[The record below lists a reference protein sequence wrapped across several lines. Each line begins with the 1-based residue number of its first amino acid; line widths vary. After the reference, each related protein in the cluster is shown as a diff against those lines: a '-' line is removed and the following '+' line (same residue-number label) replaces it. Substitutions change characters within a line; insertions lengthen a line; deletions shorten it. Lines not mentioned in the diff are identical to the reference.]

1 VRVASFRIGRFPVT
15 VAEYE
20 RFFVS
25 SGYAESD
32 FWSAG
37 GFGAWR
43 RPAGWD
49 QQLHYPNRP
58 ITGVSWYEAMA
69 YCKWRGY
76 GVRLLTE
83 SEWERAAAGTGRR
96 PFPWG
101 DEPPAPE
108 RLNFTPAAKSEQEK
122 HKSLQHATPVGFYPI
137 GATEEGILDL
147 AGNVFEWCT
156 DEWTEHFRVV
166 RGGCFAST
174 ALFVRSAFRGRYPPD
189 RRADHIG
196 FRVCRSID

>member
-1 VRVASFRIGRFPVT
+1 
-15 VAEYE
+15 
-20 RFFVS
+20 
-25 SGYAESD
+25 
-32 FWSAG
+32 
-37 GFGAWR
+37 
-43 RPAGWD
+43 
-49 QQLHYPNRP
+49 
-58 ITGVSWYEAMA
+58 MA
-69 YCKWRGY
+69 YCRWRGH

-83 SEWERAAAGTGRR
+83 SEWERAAAGTGGH

-196 FRVCRSID
+196 FRVCRSTDW